1 MAATNTE
8 ILRQSFDLFN
18 RQSCLLDAS
27 YAELQDKVDLLTQE
41 LKLSQLARH
50 REFVEKERLGIR
62 MTCALDAVPGAVLVL
77 DGGGIIR
84 EKNTQASELLN
95 QPLLGCAWSEIAK
108 REFSPAGAADGDLR
122 LRDGRWFNLSRQP
135 FGSEPGELLLLA
147 DVTESRRMAEL
158 LQRRER
164 LSSMGEMTATLAH
177 QIRTPLTSALLYV
190 GQFGKGTQDE
200 TVLAGKVS
208 DRLLELVRM
217 VDDMLCY
224 AGGARRSGESFSV
237 DELFQEILDSVKPC
251 MDSGVFS
258 VATLR
263 KALTVEGNRDAIR
276 GALINLIDNA
286 QQACGDT
293 GRVELGAEEVND
305 SICLTVSDN
314 GHGIAADIKERLF
327 EPFFTTRPQGTG
339 LGLAVVR
346 AVADAHDGEILIDSG
361 AHGSTFALCLPSKG
375 EQV

>member
-1 MAATNTE
+1 LAATNTD

-27 YAELQDKVDLLTQE
+27 YAELQDKVELLTQE

-50 REFVEKERLGIR
+50 REFVEKERLGNR
-62 MTCALDAVPGAVLVL
+62 MTCTLDAVPGAVLVL

-108 REFSPAGAADGDLR
+108 REFSPQGAADGDLC

-135 FGSEPGELLLLA
+135 LGSEPGELLLLA

-164 LSSMGEMTATLAH
+164 LSCIGEMTATLAH
-177 QIRTPLTSALLYV
+177 QIRTPLSSALLYV
-190 GQFGKGTQDE
+190 GQFGKGVQDE
-200 TVLAGKVS
+200 TILADKVS
-208 DRLLELVRM
+208 DRLHELVRM

-224 AGGARRSGESFSV
+224 AGGARRSGESFGV
-237 DELFQEILDSVKPC
+237 DALFQDILDSVEPC
-251 MDSGVFS
+251 TDSHVLS
-258 VATLR
+258 IATLR
-263 KALTVEGNRDAIR
+263 KTLTVEGNRQAIR

-286 QQACGDT
+286 KQACGDA
-293 GRVELGAEEVND
+293 GRVELGAEQVNGK
-305 SICLTVSDN
+305 ICLTVSDN
-314 GHGIAADIKERLF
+314 GHGIAADTRERLF

-346 AVADAHDGEILIDSG
+346 AVAEAHDGEILVDSG
-361 AHGSTFALCLPSKG
+361 THGSTFALCLPANG
-375 EQV
+375 DQE